1 MVNRWVSVAV
11 ILAGLAASARAQ
23 NPFLMNQA
31 KPSVMPEPVAFSQSP
46 MFGANPP
53 VASAA
58 YPAAAFAGGQPA
70 PGVPGPGCVPG
81 LPSEEN
87 GHSLNGDTAN
97 AWNQENCLDPGNIY
111 VSLGGR
117 TMTRQRLSHL
127 PTTFLDTASGG
138 ADTGDPI
145 PANAPIFSRLSDI
158 AIRNNYGAQATIGYH
173 WGTSAIELSGF
184 YLWLNDSAKM
194 LAGPTGQLD
203 APFVNPPLGFE
214 GDAGM
219 WLQDDIIRTSLRT
232 ALGSAE
238 LNYRWWLGTDSSF
251 SWSLGVRYLDLYERF
266 RFYAGDDDLTVF
278 DLNGNPDPTRQ
289 ATYSVKAHN
298 RLIAPQLGLEWNREI
313 TCWLAFTLTAKGAW
327 GGNLVDV
334 DTLLQRGD
342 GFVGF
347 ATHREQWI
355 FSQLYETG
363 FFLNLKL
370 MDNCRLRA
378 GYNLLW
384 VVDID
389 TATGQLDYNLA
400 NPGGRN
406 NNGGSVLYYGPSFE
420 FSVLF

>member
-1 MVNRWVSVAV
+1 
-11 ILAGLAASARAQ
+11 
-23 NPFLMNQA
+23 
-31 KPSVMPEPVAFSQSP
+31 
-46 MFGANPP
+46 
-53 VASAA
+53 AA
-58 YPAAAFAGGQPA
+58 YAGGQQA

-127 PTTFLDTASGG
+127 PTTFLHTASGG

-145 PANAPIFSRLSDI
+145 PANAPVFSRLSDI
-158 AIRNNYGAQATIGYH
+158 AIRNNYGAPATIDYH
-173 WGTSAIELSGF
+173 CGTSAIELSGY

-203 APFVNPPLGFE
+203 APFFNPPLGFE

-278 DLNGNPDPTRQ
+278 DLNGNPDPARQ
-289 ATYSVKAHN
+289 ATYSVKAH
-298 RLIAPQLGLEWNREI
+298 
-313 TCWLAFTLTAKGAW
+313 
-327 GGNLVDV
+327 
-334 DTLLQRGD
+334 
-342 GFVGF
+342 
-347 ATHREQWI
+347 
-355 FSQLYETG
+355 
-363 FFLNLKL
+363 
-370 MDNCRLRA
+370 
-378 GYNLLW
+378 
-384 VVDID
+384 
-389 TATGQLDYNLA
+389 
-400 NPGGRN
+400 
-406 NNGGSVLYYGPSFE
+406 
-420 FSVLF
+420 